1 MIQMLLVAAAFWAA
15 QTVATRRGRRSPLWG
30 FLAAALA
37 YAGQIALLARWPA
50 TPGAFHWPSLWGII
64 TLPSLLAAAVVAVV
78 LLALPAVNRRT
89 AEKRTWIPYRP
100 LGWLLAAFAGVLVVV
115 ILVDLFTQPYDYL
128 NPPTVPPAFFVQFG
142 LLVAASGTCFH
153 LGARAEQARRNAIEG
168 DPRPPILLLRS
179 FASDRVVQPRRRLFG
194 RIPWQGLTPPSPFDG
209 HIAPLLDDRL
219 GPVVTLGDPEDDL
232 PAIGARRF
240 YPGDAAWQ
248 ETVTALMDRATAVL
262 IVEGGTE
269 GLAWELGQVRA
280 RVPPERVLLLT
291 LPWRF
296 RRAEGTSWPQLAAR
310 ATELGYTLPDAD
322 PGPGT
327 VLRFDADW
335 RAEAVASAPEPPEMV
350 ETILGALGAEQRS
363 A

>member
-1 MIQMLLVAAAFWAA
+1 
-15 QTVATRRGRRSPLWG
+15 
-30 FLAAALA
+30 
-37 YAGQIALLARWPA
+37 
-50 TPGAFHWPSLWGII
+50 
-64 TLPSLLAAAVVAVV
+64 
-78 LLALPAVNRRT
+78 
-89 AEKRTWIPYRP
+89 
-100 LGWLLAAFAGVLVVV
+100 
-115 ILVDLFTQPYDYL
+115 
-128 NPPTVPPAFFVQFG
+128 
-142 LLVAASGTCFH
+142 
-153 LGARAEQARRNAIEG
+153 
-168 DPRPPILLLRS
+168 
-179 FASDRVVQPRRRLFG
+179 
-194 RIPWQGLTPPSPFDG
+194 
-209 HIAPLLDDRL
+209 
-219 GPVVTLGDPEDDL
+219 VVTLGDPEDDL

-248 ETVTALMDRATAVL
+248 ETVTALMDRVTAVL

-291 LPWRF
+291 LPWRS

>member
-142 LLVAASGTCFH
+142 LLVHPSG
-153 LGARAEQARRNAIEG
+153 
-168 DPRPPILLLRS
+168 S
-179 FASDRVVQPRRRLFG
+179 F
-194 RIPWQGLTPPSPFDG
+194 
-209 HIAPLLDDRL
+209 
-219 GPVVTLGDPEDDL
+219 
-232 PAIGARRF
+232 
-240 YPGDAAWQ
+240 DAYH
-248 ETVTALMDRATAVL
+248 
-262 IVEGGTE
+262 
-269 GLAWELGQVRA
+269 
-280 RVPPERVLLLT
+280 
-291 LPWRF
+291 
-296 RRAEGTSWPQLAAR
+296 AAR
-310 ATELGYTLPDAD
+310 GLP
-322 PGPGT
+322 
-327 VLRFDADW
+327 
-335 RAEAVASAPEPPEMV
+335 
-350 ETILGALGAEQRS
+350 
-363 A
+363 